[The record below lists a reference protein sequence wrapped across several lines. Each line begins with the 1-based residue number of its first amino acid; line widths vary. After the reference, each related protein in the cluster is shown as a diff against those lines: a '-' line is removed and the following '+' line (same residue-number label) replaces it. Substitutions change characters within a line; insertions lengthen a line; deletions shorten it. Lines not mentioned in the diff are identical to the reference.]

1 MSHEISEP
9 TIAERINAERVVL
22 AGWSR
27 AILLQLA
34 HPLVAQGVADHS
46 SFSRA
51 HINAGGPA
59 RRSAE
64 AKGGG
69 GTLFS
74 AAARLHHTVQAMRH
88 LTFGDPAQTRAA
100 LDGILAIHRRV
111 NGTLAEAVGP
121 YPAGA
126 PYSAEDPSLV
136 LWVHAT
142 LLDSLPRVY
151 EAIVSPITDS
161 ERDAW
166 CRESAPV
173 ARALG
178 AGDDVP
184 ESWAEA
190 QAYMSAMLS
199 SGRIVVSDTARDLA
213 ADVLAPRFS
222 ALVAPW
228 RAMNRIVTVGLL
240 PPALRTQYG
249 FVWSVKDEA
258 RLSRTLQGLR
268 TLRRLTPD
276 MLALWPDARRA
287 RHASARH
294 TR

>member
-1 MSHEISEP
+1 MRYVMSEP

-51 HINAGGPA
+51 HANADRLS
-59 RRSAE
+59 RRSRE
-64 AKGGG
+64 AKA
-69 GTLFS
+69 GTLLS

-88 LTFGDPAQTRAA
+88 LTFGDAPQARAA
-100 LDGILAIHRRV
+100 LEGILAIHRRV
-111 NGTLAEAVGP
+111 NGTLVDAVGP
-121 YPAGA
+121 YPAGT
-126 PYSAEDPSLV
+126 PYSAEDPALV

-142 LLDSLPRVY
+142 LLDSLPLVFDALVR
-151 EAIVSPITDS
+151 PITDD

-184 ESWAEA
+184 ETWAEA
-190 QAYMSAMLS
+190 QAYMSGMLT
-199 SGRIVVSDTARDLA
+199 SGRIVVSHAARDLA
-213 ADVLAPRFS
+213 ADVLAPRYS
-222 ALVAPW
+222 AVVAPW
-228 RAMNRIVTVGLL
+228 RAMNRVVTVGLL
-240 PPALRTQYG
+240 PPGVRTQYG
-249 FVWSVKDEA
+249 FHWSASDEVKLA
-258 RLSRTLQGLR
+258 R
-268 TLRRLTPD
+268 TLRGLRAMRRMTPD
-276 MLALWPDARRA
+276 TIALWPDARRA
-287 RHASARH
+287 RRARALQA
-294 TR
+294 R